1 MRAESSLLAEL
12 KRRNVIRMAGLYLV
26 ASWLIVQV
34 TATILPMFGAPEWLP
49 RSVVVLLAV
58 AFIPALLFSWI
69 YEITPE
75 GIKRESEIDPQESI
89 TPRTGARMDRAIVAL
104 LMLAV
109 GIFAVD
115 RFVLAPKR
123 AATTTASAQKEEVHS
138 APEASIA
145 VLPLANAG
153 DKDEQFF
160 SDGLS
165 ESLIVA
171 LSRFDGIAVIG
182 RNSSFQFRD
191 SKEDSRSIGQKLG
204 VAHLLEGSVQ
214 RAGDVVRITAA
225 LTSTSSG
232 RTVWSERY
240 DRPYHD
246 LFALQDEITAAVA
259 GALKAKL
266 LASAA
271 APVPTDRPPSGN
283 LEAYTAYLQGKY
295 YSDRNN
301 ETDFPA
307 SIREY
312 EAATHLDPRYA
323 LAWADLSRQ
332 WTSYAGQHLTGDAAR
347 DAYAK
352 ARETGAT
359 ALRIDPNLAD
369 AHGARALLLSYHD
382 FDWLGA
388 EAEYRRALELSP
400 NDGQTKVDL
409 GRMVGTL
416 GRPDESVALIKAAL
430 EVDPLNARWR
440 SWLGTF
446 QTATGNLDE
455 AHRSAVK
462 AIELQPIAVAFHYR
476 LAITEVLA
484 GNYDAALSAAENE
497 PPGPWH
503 DFAVAV
509 ARQPAADRAAADA
522 ALKHAIDRHTE
533 FGPFQIAGIHAA
545 RNDPDKMFEWLE
557 RALAARDPGMQ
568 GLLFDALLLGYK
580 DDPRFGEIARK
591 AGLPATST
599 GKAQRIPV
607 PKAGKA

>member
-1 MRAESSLLAEL
+1 MSGSFLAEL

-58 AFIPALLFSWI
+58 AFIPALAFSWI

-75 GIKRESEIDPQESI
+75 GLKRESEIEPSASI

-104 LMLAV
+104 LVLAV

-123 AATTTASAQKEEVHS
+123 AATTTAPAQKEQVEA

-171 LSRFDGIAVIG
+171 LSRFDGLAVIG
-182 RNSSFQFRD
+182 RNSSFQFRVP
-191 SKEDSRSIGQKLG
+191 KEDSRSIGQKLG

-259 GALKAKL
+259 AALKAKL

-283 LEAYTAYLQGKY
+283 LEAYTAYLQGKFL
-295 YSDRNN
+295 SDRNN
-301 ETDFPA
+301 LTDFPA

-312 EAATHLDPRYA
+312 ETATRIDPRYA

-332 WTSYAGQHLTGDAAR
+332 WTAYAGQHLIGDAAR

-352 ARETGAT
+352 ARETGMT

-369 AHGARALLLSYHD
+369 AHGARALLLTYHD

-400 NDGQTKVDL
+400 NDGQTKFDL
-409 GRMVGTL
+409 ARMVGTL
-416 GRPDESVALIKAAL
+416 GRPDESVVLIKAAL

-440 SWLGTF
+440 NWLGTF
-446 QTATGNLDE
+446 QTAIGDLDQ
-455 AHRSAVK
+455 ARRNAAQ

-484 GNYDAALSAAENE
+484 GNFDAALAAAEAE
-497 PPGPWH
+497 PAGPWR
-503 DFAVAV
+503 DFAVAT
-509 ARQPAADRAAADA
+509 ARQAGTDRAAADA
-522 ALKHAIDRHTE
+522 ALKHVIERDAE
-533 FGPFQIAGIHAA
+533 FGPFQIAGVYAA
-545 RNDPDKMFEWLE
+545 RKDPDKAFEWLE
-557 RALAARDPGMQ
+557 KALAARDPGMQ
-568 GLLFDALLLGYK
+568 GLLFEALLLGYK
-580 DDPRFGEIARK
+580 DDPRFAAFCRK
-591 AGLPATST
+591 AGLPATTT
-599 GKAQRIPV
+599 GKSQRV
-607 PKAGKA
+607 PDAKTVKS